1 MSEVPDNDTVATALS
16 IAGEFTIFTAANLK
30 QDILEAIGRSET
42 PEIDIDLSDVSEI
55 DSAGL
60 QLMVMAKREAM
71 ARGKNVRFIRH
82 SDPVLDLI
90 DLCDLSGFFGD
101 PVLIRSNS

>member
-1 MSEVPDNDTVATALS
+1 MSELPKSDAPALA
-16 IAGEFTIFTAANLK
+16 IVGEFTIFTAATLK
-30 QDILEAIGRSET
+30 QVLLDTIAGSET
-42 PEIDIDLSDVSEI
+42 VEIDVDLSDVSEI

-60 QLMVMAKREAM
+60 QLMVMAKREA
-71 ARGKNVRFIRH
+71 AASGKNIRFVRH

-101 PVLIRSNS
+101 PVLLHPTS

>member
-1 MSEVPDNDTVATALS
+1 MSDLPDTGTPAL
-16 IAGEFTIFTAANLK
+16 AVRGEFTIFTAAALK
-30 QDILEAIGRSET
+30 QTILDTIAGEPSSD
-42 PEIDIDLSDVSEI
+42 IDIDLSEVTEI

-60 QLMVMAKREAM
+60 QLMVMAKREAQ
-71 ARGKNVRFIRH
+71 AAGKNIRFVRH

-101 PVLIRSNS
+101 PVLIRPTN